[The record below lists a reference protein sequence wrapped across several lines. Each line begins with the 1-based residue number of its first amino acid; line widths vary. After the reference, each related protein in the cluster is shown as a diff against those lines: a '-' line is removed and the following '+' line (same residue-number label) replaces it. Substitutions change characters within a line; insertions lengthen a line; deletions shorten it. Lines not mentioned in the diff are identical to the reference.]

1 MNTQAVKK
9 ATGTALALH
18 SGWTVRTACPLSA
31 RRLSLEGP
39 FRRRGQSVATEALI
53 KNSFLTKEYFD
64 KMKKKKIDLFD
75 FVPPENFVSS
85 YFEKLDKSYSN
96 PRSILRLYK
105 DYIEKEDYPNYNWLV
120 RCFCQLANVFGFNSF
135 WSVKDKEAIHEL
147 KLFKFL
153 VYDLIERKERIQARH
168 CPRLLYAM
176 CCLDYRC
183 YYLLPT
189 ILELIEK
196 DLAKFRVPT
205 LSMMSFCLSY
215 LGLTNQDVQFGSE
228 NNLSRCY
235 NLIEKILH
243 EIYSRRD
250 EAKGDMTNFCWAL
263 LAYVLVTNNMYEFPH
278 KEETRGDSSTGFFM
292 PEILKNAC
300 EGLTKENIVESGW
313 IQYYLYIT
321 LYCCDVEKPRNERMI
336 KESVPFFI
344 QEYLHI
350 KWLDNILITAQN
362 QGSEKMQLEMDSII
376 QKLQLKDFFINLSV
390 GRKIDEQ
397 HCFFASHFYKPLN
410 LCVEYDYFH
419 PIGFNRPLV
428 SGTISLK
435 NRIFKKLNFN
445 VVNIHKC
452 FWDTLT
458 EEQKE
463 SQLVRLLELFQAE
476 RRGEKQQQRAELY
489 QEKRFHSDMLHLKH
503 KRVKFRSWPP
513 EHITV

>member
-1 MNTQAVKK
+1 MKKQVVKK
-9 ATGTALALH
+9 AISTARTLH
-18 SGWTVRTACPLSA
+18 SVYPLQTYHFVKEA
-31 RRLSLEGP
+31 GEGP
-39 FRRRGQSVATEALI
+39 FRRKRQGIATESLI
-53 KNSFLTKEYFD
+53 KNSFLTKEYYD
-64 KMKKKKIDLFD
+64 KTKKKKIDLFD

-85 YFEKLDKSYSN
+85 YFEKLDKCYSN

-153 VYDLIERKERIQARH
+153 VYDLIERKERIKARH

-176 CCLDYRC
+176 SCLDYRC

-189 ILELIEK
+189 ILELIEM
-196 DLAKFRVPT
+196 DLDKFRVPT

-215 LGLTNQDVQFGSE
+215 LGLTNQEVQFGSHD
-228 NNLSRCY
+228 NLSRGY
-235 NLIEKILH
+235 NLIEKILTN
-243 EIYSRRD
+243 IYNRKD
-250 EAKGDMTNFCWAL
+250 EAKGDMTNFCWSL
-263 LAYVLVTNNMYEFPH
+263 LAYVIVVNNMYEFPLKDH
-278 KEETRGDSSTGFFM
+278 IMPNGYTTFL

-300 EGLTKENIVESGW
+300 DGLTKENIAESGW
-313 IQYYLYIT
+313 IQYYLYMT
-321 LYCCDVEKPRNERMI
+321 LYCCDVEKPSNERII
-336 KESVPFFI
+336 KESVPYFI
-344 QEYLHI
+344 QEYLHL

-362 QGSEKMQLEMDSII
+362 QGSEKMQLEMENII
-376 QKLQLKDFFINLSV
+376 QKLQLKNFFINLSV

-397 HCFFASHFYKPLN
+397 HCFFTSHFYKPLN
-410 LCVEYDYFH
+410 LCIEYDYFH

-463 SQLVRLLELFQAE
+463 SQLVRVLEVFQSE
-476 RRGEKQQQRAELY
+476 RGVQKQQHQGELY
-489 QEKRFHSDMLHLKH
+489 QEKYFDSDLLHLKH

>member
-1 MNTQAVKK
+1 MNTQMVKK
-9 ATGTALALH
+9 AISSA
-18 SGWTVRTACPLSA
+18 RTLRSVCPLQTC
-31 RRLSLEGP
+31 RLLREGP
-39 FRRRGQSVATEALI
+39 FRRSRQGIATESLI
-53 KNSFLTKEYFD
+53 KNSFLTKEYYD
-64 KMKKKKIDLFD
+64 QKKKKKIDLFD

-85 YFEKLDKSYSN
+85 YFEKLDKCYSN

-120 RCFCQLANVFGFNSF
+120 RCFCQLANVFGFNSL

-153 VYDLIERKERIQARH
+153 VYDLIERKEAIKARH

-189 ILELIEK
+189 ILELIEI
-196 DLAKFRVPT
+196 DLNKFRVPT

-215 LGLTNQDVQFGSE
+215 LGLRNQDVQFGSYD
-228 NNLSRCY
+228 NLSRSY
-235 NLIEKILH
+235 NLIEKILNK
-243 EIYSRRD
+243 IYERRD
-250 EAKGDMTNFCWAL
+250 EAKGDMTNFCWSL
-263 LAYVLVTNNMYEFPH
+263 LAYVLVINNMYEFPL
-278 KEETRGDSSTGFFM
+278 KDESRGKSCTTSFFL

-300 EGLTKENIVESGW
+300 EGLTRENIAESGW
-313 IQYYLYIT
+313 IQYYLYMT

-344 QEYLHI
+344 QEYLHL
-350 KWLDNILITAQN
+350 KWLDHILITAQN
-362 QGSEKMQLEMDSII
+362 QGSEKMQLEMENII
-376 QKLQLKDFFINLSV
+376 QKLQLKNFFINLSV

-410 LCVEYDYFH
+410 LCLEYDYFH
-419 PIGFNRPLV
+419 PIGLNRPLV

-463 SQLVRLLELFQAE
+463 SQLVRVLEVFQ
-476 RRGEKQQQRAELY
+476 RDGSGKKQQLQQGELY
-489 QEKRFHSDMLHLKH
+489 QEKYFDSDLLHLKH